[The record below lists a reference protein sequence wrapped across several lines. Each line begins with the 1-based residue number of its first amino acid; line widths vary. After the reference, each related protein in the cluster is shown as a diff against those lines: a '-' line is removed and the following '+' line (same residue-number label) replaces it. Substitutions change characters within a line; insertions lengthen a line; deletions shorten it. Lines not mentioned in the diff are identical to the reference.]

1 MTRLRTL
8 VYFLLASVLFGGT
21 YVAVKAGGTYFPPLL
36 FVAIRYDI
44 AALLLLSFAFLTTAP
59 TDRYPT
65 SRRDIAGVL
74 ATAVFAIGLTNA
86 LLFVGQQSTTSAVGS
101 ILFGL
106 APILTP
112 VFAAL
117 LLADEG
123 LSPHGAVGTA
133 LGLVGVALVVGFDPA
148 MLVGSGNLGMVL
160 LLGGAVSSALGAVL
174 IRRADASLSS
184 VVQTAWAL
192 PVSAVM
198 LHVGSALAG
207 ESPGAV
213 VWSPTALVTLGY
225 LSVFAG
231 AVAYIAYFGL
241 LSEVGAI
248 QSSLVF
254 YVSPVFATL
263 GGWAVLGE
271 SISAMTV
278 AGFGVIVVGFAVIG
292 FETLAAI
299 VPSPSSMLSTDT
311 DETSES
317 NAMTRPRYGVEQD

>member
-1 MTRLRTL
+1 MSGRRPTALF
-8 VYFLLASVLFGGT
+8 VVASVLFGGT
-21 YVAVKAGGTYFPPLL
+21 YVAVKAGGAYFPPLL

-44 AALLLLSFAFLTTAP
+44 AALLLVSYALVTTAP
-59 TDRYPT
+59 EDRYPT
-65 SRRDIAGVL
+65 SRRDLAGVL

-86 LLFVGQQSTTSAVGS
+86 LLFLGQRTTTSAVGS

-112 VFAAL
+112 VFAGL
-117 LLADEG
+117 LLSDER
-123 LSPHGAVGTA
+123 LSVHGAVGTL
-133 LGLVGVALVVGFDPA
+133 LGLVGVGLVVGFDPA
-148 MLVGSGNLGMVL
+148 MLASAEPGVL
-160 LLGGAVSSALGAVL
+160 LMLGGAVSSALGAVL

-198 LHVGSALAG
+198 LHGWSALAG
-207 ESPGAV
+207 ESLSTV

-231 AVAYIAYFGL
+231 AIAYLAYFSL
-241 LSEVGAI
+241 LGSVGATT
-248 QSSLVF
+248 SSLVF

-263 GGWAVLGE
+263 GGWLFLGE
-271 SISAMTV
+271 SISTTTV

-292 FETLAAI
+292 AETLTAL
-299 VPSPSSMLSTDT
+299 PRRWLPDDSERPHEESSRAS
-311 DETSES
+311 
-317 NAMTRPRYGVEQD
+317 YGPGSD

>member
-8 VYFLLASVLFGGT
+8 AFFLLASVFFGGT
-21 YVAVKAGGTYFPPLL
+21 YVAVKAGGAYFPPLL
-36 FVAIRYDI
+36 FVAIRYDV
-44 AALLLLSFAFLTTAP
+44 AAVLLLGFVALTTAP
-59 TDRYPT
+59 DDRYPT
-65 SRRDIAGVL
+65 SRRDVAGVL

-123 LSPHGAVGTA
+123 LSRRGAVGTA

-148 MLVGSGNLGMVL
+148 MLMGSGNLGVVL
-160 LLGGAVSSALGAVL
+160 MLGGAVSSALGAVL

-198 LHVGSALAG
+198 LHGGSALAG
-207 ESPGAV
+207 ESPAAV
-213 VWSPTALVTLGY
+213 VWSLPALVALGY

-231 AVAYIAYFGL
+231 AVAYVAYFGL
-241 LSEVGAI
+241 LAEVGAI

-271 SISAMTV
+271 SISTMTV
-278 AGFGVIVVGFAVIG
+278 VGFAVVVVGFAVIG
-292 FETLAAI
+292 FETLTDV
-299 VPSPSSMLSTDT
+299 VPSPDRWLSSGADGDSQ
-311 DETSES
+311 S
-317 NAMTRPRYGVEQD
+317 NAVAGQPYGAEQD